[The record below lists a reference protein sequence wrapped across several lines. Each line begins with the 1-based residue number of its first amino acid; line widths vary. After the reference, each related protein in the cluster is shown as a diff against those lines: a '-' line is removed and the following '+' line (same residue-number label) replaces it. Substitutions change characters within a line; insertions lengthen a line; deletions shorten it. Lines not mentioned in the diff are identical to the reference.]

1 MTNASPEK
9 ISKYRID
16 GVLGQGAMGIVYLG
30 YDESIERK
38 VAIKTISIDSKDE
51 KMAAEYT
58 ERFNQEA
65 KALAKCT
72 HPNIVTILEFGHDEE
87 KAYMVMEFVDGLNLG
102 QLLARTKGLSL
113 MRVMNYFTQLL
124 KALHMAH
131 SHNIIHRDIKPDNVL
146 LVNNKTVKLTDFGIA
161 KSTVNDGLTQV
172 GMTVGTP
179 RYMAPEQLYGS
190 EDIGAHTDVYCLFVL
205 LYEMLAH
212 VKDGH
217 HYNMTRVPTIPQ
229 LAKHNKF
236 DASTMVPDCMVDFI
250 STGLKVAHV
259 DRYATVADV
268 VKALKPILQT
278 LKKQAENIQEQSE
291 SGTSQVSSMAPEM
304 SSDISSQGT
313 VITQPDD
320 ELVIDEE
327 QFNAIRNDLSE
338 LMGPMADYMITQ
350 ALKFSRQHNEFI
362 HSLAEKIENDEARQ
376 EFAARWL
383 QEE

>member
-1 MTNASPEK
+1 MTDARPER

-30 YDESIERK
+30 FDESIERK

-58 ERFNQEA
+58 QRFNEEA

-87 KAYMVMEFVDGLNLG
+87 KAYIVMEFVDGLNLG
-102 QLLARTKGLSL
+102 QLLNRTKGLSL

-124 KALHMAH
+124 KALHTAH
-131 SHNIIHRDIKPDNVL
+131 AHNIVHRDIKPDNVL

-161 KSTVNDGLTQV
+161 KSTVNDGLTQI

-190 EDIGAHTDVYCLFVL
+190 EDIGPHTDVYCLFVL

-212 VKDGH
+212 VHDGK
-217 HYNMTRVPTIPQ
+217 HYNITKIPTIPQ

-236 DASTMVPDCMVDFI
+236 DFNTMVPECMVEFI
-250 STGLKVAHV
+250 SKGLKVAHV
-259 DRYATVADV
+259 DRYASVAEV

-278 LKKQAENIQEQSE
+278 LKKLAENHQEQSE
-291 SGTSQVSSMAPEM
+291 SGTSAAQAVVSG
-304 SSDISSQGT
+304 ISTQGT
-313 VITQPDD
+313 VITQPED
-320 ELVIDEE
+320 ELVIDED

-350 ALKFSRQHNEFI
+350 ALKYSRQHNAFI

-376 EFAARWL
+376 QFAARWL
-383 QEE
+383 QE